1 MTRNDIEFDVREVAL
16 LAIREKDDEAAHRV
30 ESRLHVDVLRAISL
44 GALVDISPE
53 EAAAMALSTLTID
66 FARWCA

>member
-1 MTRNDIEFDVREVAL
+1 MTREDIVFGVQEVA
-16 LAIREKDDEAAHRV
+16 RNSFEDEVAQSV
-30 ESRLHVDVLRAISL
+30 ESRLHVDVLRAISV

-53 EAAAMALSTLTID
+53 EAAAMALSTLKID

>member
-1 MTRNDIEFDVREVAL
+1 MTREDIERGISEVASH
-16 LAIREKDDEAAHRV
+16 AHCECDEDAAHSAEARF
-30 ESRLHVDVLRAISL
+30 HMDVLRAISV

-53 EAAAMALSTLTID
+53 EAAAMALSTLKID